1 MRPAKQIPA
10 HTLELTAPEGCEKLD
25 CGSKFERIDWRVFID
40 SDMLNTLQRM
50 WQLQQYASQNG
61 YEVTQLAIPYSD
73 FVQWGHDLTQLR
85 VLIVEGILVHLNE
98 VALSRNGERRVV
110 PKDSLAINSRSC
122 FLLSHTWQSRLGPW
136 FSDNNHSVTSHAGG
150 QRCKPVWDLHLRKLT
165 FQDRLIKHFRCPA
178 QNQEAILCA
187 FQEEGWPERICDPL
201 PPIEACES
209 KQRLHDAIRGL
220 NRNQASRLLRFGG
233 DGTGEGV
240 VWVVESATPRLPT
253 DLHHSDT

>member
-1 MRPAKQIPA
+1 MEVDYLSESGK
-10 HTLELTAPEGCEKLD
+10 
-25 CGSKFERIDWRVFID
+25 IDWRVFID
-40 SDMLNTLQRM
+40 GKVLTTLQRI

-61 YEVTQLAIPYSD
+61 YEVTQLAIPYCD

-98 VALSRNGERRVV
+98 VPLSRNGERKVEPR
-110 PKDSLAINSRSC
+110 DSLAINSQSS

-136 FSDNNHSVTSHAGG
+136 FSDKNSHSATSDPAG
-150 QRCKPVWDLHLRKLT
+150 QKCKPVWNLHLRKLT
-165 FQDRLIKHFRCPA
+165 FRDRLIKHFRCPA

-187 FQEEGWPERICDPL
+187 FEEEGWPEHICDPL

-220 NRNQASRLLRFGG
+220 NRSQVNTLLRFGG

-240 VWVVESATPRLPT
+240 VWRVESPTPRLPT
-253 DLHHSDT
+253 DPHHSDT